1 MKRQLLILIIFS
13 ILALITCETASASP
27 DVVVTS
33 VNASGN
39 VSPGSTVII
48 NDTVSNTGNQAAN
61 GLHVGYYIQDEYAVV
76 KKPASQHNASIY
88 GDKVVWADYR
98 YDRSGSDI
106 YWKNTAGTEDG
117 YISSFNGTQAN
128 PVIYGDVIVWQY
140 YYNGNWTL
148 LGYKIPNR
156 DDPFDKNVPDI
167 YQLTPGST
175 DIQIN
180 PQIYN
185 DKIVWQQYNSTTNNW
200 DIYLYDF
207 PIPGDAAM
215 PRGKETV
222 QITKDGADHE
232 NPYVNGNYI
241 VWQDNRNG
249 NWDIYAYDLSTGA
262 EIPICTAAG
271 DQTNPSCYGDNF
283 VWQDN
288 RNGNLDIYMYD
299 ISTNVT
305 KQITNNTSDQTNPAI
320 YGDKIVWQDYRNG
333 NWDIYMHDLTLGI
346 ERQLTTNTGNQ
357 IDPAIYN
364 NKVVWTDDRNGNEDI
379 YMTNNLVLAPEYT
392 RYVSSLA
399 PNTSDSVSTN
409 INLPSDLKAN
419 VNYYI
424 IAVVEDASGKI
435 LSTKMSITPM
445 TVPDVDLTMP
455 SISGPAAVQP
465 GKPITIVT
473 TVQNTGTKNSNSFHI
488 TFYLSK
494 DRTITTSDILL
505 PRDLKIS
512 EGLTAGT
519 SNTFYTPVTIPSNL
533 IGSYYIGAII
543 DSYNEECETNELNN
557 IVVSSNTMNIAA
569 PDLVITA
576 ITTGST
582 TYKKGS
588 TITISNTAK
597 NQGNVKSNG
606 FYVNFYLS
614 KDSSITT
621 SDILIG
627 QQYIPILSA
636 GATNSTTNSFT
647 LPSDISGNY
656 YVGAIADPNNI
667 VAETNEL
674 NNIGISSKTISI
686 SVPDLAATSI
696 STGSISYKRGSTI
709 TIKSTVK
716 NQGSATSGKFY
727 VKFYLSTNSK
737 YTTSSDVYL
746 GYRSVS
752 SLGVGLSN
760 KATKY
765 LKIPSTMKKGHY
777 CCKMVIYPVNR
788 TADSKTS
795 DKVRCSQIWLN
806 IY

>member
-1 MKRQLLILIIFS
+1 M
-13 ILALITCETASASP
+13 ITCGTVSASP

-33 VNASGN
+33 VNAAGN

-48 NDTVSNTGNQAAN
+48 SDTVNNTGNETAN
-61 GLHVGYYIQDEYAVV
+61 GVHVGYYIQSEYAVV
-76 KKPASQHNASIY
+76 KKPAIQHNASIY

-175 DIQIN
+175 DNQIN

-185 DKIVWQQYNSTTNNW
+185 DKIVWQQYNITTSNW

-222 QITKDGADHE
+222 QITKDGANHI
-232 NPYVNGNYI
+232 NPYVNGNYIVWQQYNTTSNNWNIYKYDLSTGDITQVCQSSENQINPAIYGDNVVWQQYNTTGNNWDIYMHDISTSITKRITNNTSDQINPAIYGDKI

-249 NWDIYAYDLSTGA
+249 NWDIY
-262 EIPICTAAG
+262 
-271 DQTNPSCYGDNF
+271 
-283 VWQDN
+283 
-288 RNGNLDIYMYD
+288 MY
-299 ISTNVT
+299 
-305 KQITNNTSDQTNPAI
+305 
-320 YGDKIVWQDYRNG
+320 
-333 NWDIYMHDLTLGI
+333 DLTLRF

-357 IDPAIYN
+357 TDPAIYN

-379 YMTNNLVLAPEYT
+379 YITDNFTLASEYT
-392 RYVSSLA
+392 RYISSLA
-399 PNTSDSVSTN
+399 PKTSDSASPN
-409 INLPSDLKAN
+409 ITLPSDLKAN

-424 IAVVEDASGKI
+424 VAIAEDAFGNI
-435 LSTKMSITPM
+435 VSTKMSSTPM
-445 TVPDVDLTMP
+445 IVPDVDLTIP
-455 SISGPAAVQP
+455 SISGPAAAQP
-465 GKPITIVT
+465 GKSITIVN
-473 TVQNTGTKNSNSFHI
+473 TVQNTGSQNSKPFRI
-488 TFYLSK
+488 YFYLSK
-494 DRTITTSDILL
+494 DRTITTSDTYLGYK
-505 PRDLKIS
+505 DIS
-512 EGLTAGT
+512 GINAN
-519 SNTFYTPVTIPSNL
+519 SISIPYYTPVTIPPNL
-533 IGSYYIGAII
+533 SGSYYIGAIV
-543 DSYNEECETNELNN
+543 DSGNDQCETNELNN
-557 IVVSSNTMNIAA
+557 IVVSSNTINIGA
-569 PDLVITA
+569 PDLVITS

-582 TYKKGS
+582 SYKKGS
-588 TITISNTAK
+588 TITIPNTVK

-627 QQYIPILSA
+627 QRYIPILSA

-674 NNIGISSKTISI
+674 NNIGVSSKTISI